1 MSFLGN
7 EMTSGGLIPR
17 TPSQI
22 RSDLQDSLLSKDP
35 SLTLDDPAYSE
46 IIPSWLDTSVSCIEE
61 IEQIGIDTV
70 NSIDPTLSNEMI
82 ADSLGY
88 TLGVI
93 RGESTRANV
102 DVVFTGTDGY
112 HIPKGFLVSNGTYQ
126 FYVLNGGV
134 IADGSVT
141 LYCVCTVDG
150 IIPIAENSV
159 TQIITSVPSPYV
171 LTCNNPIAGN
181 QGSGLEPL
189 SQYKARYIQAFNR
202 VSTGTIAY
210 CKELLSAVNFDLK
223 RISILPS
230 NGKTKIIVG
239 GGDPYLIGEA
249 IFKSGLDISAFKK
262 STTENRNFSRFI
274 VDYPDTYKID
284 FVRPFSRQVSITATY
299 SLLTVSIVPDSS
311 ITEAA
316 QPALSNYI
324 NNLAIGYDINLLEL
338 NEIFKEAIRG
348 VGVDTQ
354 FLSNLEFSVSINGV
368 SVNPIVGTQLIAQDE
383 EAYFSCNPSA
393 VSVLRI

>member
-88 TLGVI
+88 TLGII

-102 DVVFTGTDGY
+102 DVVFTGTNGY
-112 HIPKGFLVSNGTYQ
+112 NIPKGFLVSNGTYQ

-249 IFKSGLDISAFKK
+249 IFKSGLDISTFKQ
-262 STTENRNFSRFI
+262 SATESRNFSRFI

-324 NNLAIGYDINLLEL
+324 NNLAIGYNINLLEL

-348 VGVDTQ
+348 IGVDTQ
-354 FLSNLEFSVSINGV
+354 FLSNLEFSVSINGI